1 MSVSV
6 LLITHARLGNDLL
19 GTVTEVMGAPPLAT
33 EVMAVR
39 RVLDTDAL
47 VRQGKR
53 LLDRLDRG
61 NGVLILTDAFGST
74 PSNIANRI
82 AKGRRA
88 RVVAGINLPMLVSVY
103 NYPALDLEAQ
113 AENAVKSGREGIVLC
128 KDGDGTFDHA

>member
-6 LLITHARLGNDLL
+6 LLVTHARLGHDLL

-33 EVMAVR
+33 DSMEVK

-47 VRQGKR
+47 VRQGAR
-53 LLDRLDRG
+53 LLDRLDTG
-61 NGVLILTDAFGST
+61 DGVLILTDAFGST

-82 AKGRRA
+82 AQGRKA
-88 RVVAGINLPMLVSVY
+88 RVVAGVNLPMLVSVY

-113 AENAVKSGREGIVLC
+113 ARNALKSGRDGIVLC
-128 KDGDGTFDHA
+128 KDGECDA

>member
-1 MSVSV
+1 MSLAV
-6 LLITHARLGNDLL
+6 LLITHAKLGHDLL
-19 GTVTEVMGAPPLAT
+19 VTATEVMGTPPLAT

-53 LLDRLDRG
+53 LIERLDQG
-61 NGVLILTDAFGST
+61 AGVLILTDAFGST

-82 AKGRRA
+82 AQGRRV
-88 RVVAGINLPMLVSVY
+88 RVVAGVNLPMLVSVY

-113 AENAVKSGREGIVLC
+113 AHNALKSGRDGIVIC
-128 KDGDGTFDHA
+128 KDGDCDA

>member
-6 LLITHARLGNDLL
+6 LLITHAKLGHDLL
-19 GTVTEVMGAPPLAT
+19 GTVTEVMGAPPLIT

-53 LLDRLDRG
+53 LLDRLDG
-61 NGVLILTDAFGST
+61 GDGVLVLTDAFGST

-82 AKGRRA
+82 VRDRNAC
-88 RVVAGINLPMLVSVY
+88 VVAGLNLPMLVSVY
-103 NYPALDLEAQ
+103 NYPDLPLEAQ
-113 AENAVKSGREGIVLC
+113 AQNALQSGRDGIVLC
-128 KDGDGTFDHA
+128 RDGEGASD